1 MSALKNIV
9 IAMAATFCV
18 NANAA
23 SMEDVFDDLNSR
35 ASNPAVIKSQTMNYY
50 HGGSLATV
58 APVRSYNLLSAS
70 APTVSAGCGGID
82 LHMGGFSHISK
93 QQFVAM
99 MRNIGSNALGYGFKI
114 ALQNI
119 CPTCENVMTSLQ
131 NVADEMNKF
140 NLNSCQAAKGL
151 VHATANQ
158 VFDTQYDQQAMEWGS
173 AQGIYRDAT
182 DAWEGIKGIFDPNR
196 RKQVSDSAI
205 QNDPAL
211 KNDDIRGNVTWDALK
226 NLGADRRTKRQI
238 MGLVGTVIIDNDGM
252 KYIPPAEQL
261 DVGFLLV
268 KRDTVNMP
276 MPICDDWDSCLNPNM
291 SVRQQ
296 TPSFHKLIRDR
307 LDMIANKISMRQS
320 YGAEEDDVVKF
331 VAATEIPIYKILAL
345 GTSLNNKTLA
355 TNLMDQYSTL
365 IAVKYA
371 ESYIEMITNNT
382 RKALE
387 AKKTTTRNTTEEIA
401 LQNLLDNLTEIDRK
415 LAEKAS
421 LLYTSA
427 TNTYAVAREVQFLEQ
442 TVASSLSAPI
452 LDSLEYGNSL

>member
-1 MSALKNIV
+1 MPY
-9 IAMAATFCV
+9 FY
-18 NANAA
+18 
-23 SMEDVFDDLNSR
+23 
-35 ASNPAVIKSQTMNYY
+35 P
-50 HGGSLATV
+50 
-58 APVRSYNLLSAS
+58 
-70 APTVSAGCGGID
+70 
-82 LHMGGFSHISK
+82 
-93 QQFVAM
+93 
-99 MRNIGSNALGYGFKI
+99 
-114 ALQNI
+114 
-119 CPTCENVMTSLQ
+119 
-131 NVADEMNKF
+131 
-140 NLNSCQAAKGL
+140 
-151 VHATANQ
+151 NQ
-158 VFDTQYDQQAMEWGS
+158 
-173 AQGIYRDAT
+173 
-182 DAWEGIKGIFDPNR
+182 
-196 RKQVSDSAI
+196 
-205 QNDPAL
+205 
-211 KNDDIRGNVTWDALK
+211 LK
-226 NLGADRRTKRQI
+226 NLGADQRTKRQI

-252 KYIPPAEQL
+252 RYIPPTEQL
-261 DVGFLLV
+261 DIGFLLV
-268 KRDTVNMP
+268 KRNTVNMP

-291 SVRQQ
+291 NVRQQ

-307 LDMIANKISMRQS
+307 MDMIVEKISTRQP
-320 YGAEEDDVVKF
+320 YGAEEDDVLKF

-387 AKKTTTRNTTEEIA
+387 AKKTTTRNATEEKA